1 MAWKKQYE
9 EKDIKILI
17 EMWGDG
23 YTATEIGDRLGKSM
37 ASVRQFIH
45 RNRKKYNLEKKEGGR
60 HEPRD
65 SFDKLWHGVVPCK
78 HWSITK
84 PWGKV

>member
-45 RNRKKYNLEKKEGGR
+45 RNRKKYDLEKKEGGR

>member
-1 MAWKKQYE
+1 MAWRKQYE

-45 RNRKKYNLEKKEGGR
+45 RNRKKYDLEKKEGGR

>member
-1 MAWKKQYE
+1 M
-9 EKDIKILI
+9 
-17 EMWGDG
+17 
-23 YTATEIGDRLGKSM
+23 S
-37 ASVRQFIH
+37 SVRQFIH
-45 RNRKKYNLEKKEGGR
+45 RNRKKYDLEKKEGGR

>member
-1 MAWKKQYE
+1 MAWRKQYE

-45 RNRKKYNLEKKEGGR
+45 RNRKKYDLEKKEAGR
-60 HEPRD
+60 HMPRD